1 MSMERTYCS
10 IPSESWEVKAISS
23 DLRSEATE
31 EEGIAL
37 TSKDEEGIE
46 QYVRAMLMVLT
57 L

>member
-1 MSMERTYCS
+1 MC
-10 IPSESWEVKAISS
+10 SESWEVKAIPS
-23 DLRSEATE
+23 DLRSGATE

-46 QYVRAMLMVLT
+46 QYVRDMLTVLS